1 MKGTPLADYHQTGS
15 VATLHN
21 LNQRPVAELERRLN
35 LIADTRKITLI
46 LPSLYSELETPA
58 LAGIVD
64 ELQSANYI
72 NHIVIGL
79 DRADAD
85 QFAHAREYFSRLP
98 QRHDI
103 LWNDGPRLR
112 GIDAMLAE
120 AGLAPEEPGKGRNV
134 WYCIGHVL
142 ASANSDV
149 VALHDCDIVTYKKD
163 MLTRLVY
170 PVANPEFPYSF
181 CKGYYPRI
189 AQHKLNGRVTRLLV
203 TPLLLTLQKCCGASD
218 YIEYL
223 KSFRYPLAGEFAM
236 RTSMLPDMRIPSD
249 WGLEIGVLSEV
260 FRNLSRHAV
269 CQADIADIYDHKHQP
284 LSEEDAQKGLSRMS
298 MDICKALFR
307 KMATDGT
314 TFSNELFRT
323 IKATYY
329 RTALDLVEMYYN
341 DAKMN
346 GLSVDRHIEERSV
359 ELFAGNIVEAGNVFL
374 ENPMET
380 PFLSNWSRVQSANP
394 DILRMIREAVKL
406 DNEGQGRLPGT

>member
-1 MKGTPLADYHQTGS
+1 MADFHQTGS

-21 LNQRPVAELERRLN
+21 LHQRPIAELERRLD
-35 LIADTRKITLI
+35 LIAETRKITLI
-46 LPSLYSELETPA
+46 LPSLFSELETPA
-58 LAGIVD
+58 LEGIVD
-64 ELQSANYI
+64 ELAGAGYI

-85 QFAHAREYFSRLP
+85 QFAFARDFFSRLP

-112 GIDAMLAE
+112 AIHDGLSAAR
-120 AGLAPEEPGKGRNV
+120 LAPEEPGKGRNV
-134 WYCIGHVL
+134 WYCIGHTL

-149 VALHDCDIVTYKKD
+149 VALHDCDIVTYRRE

-170 PVANPEFPYSF
+170 PVANPEFPYQF

-203 TPLLLTLQKCCGASD
+203 TPLLLTLQKCCGPSD
-218 YIEYL
+218 YVEYL

-236 RTSMLPDMRIPSD
+236 RTAILPDMRIPSD

-260 FRNLSRHAV
+260 WRNLSRHAV
-269 CQADIADIYDHKHQP
+269 CQTDIAEHYDHKHQP
-284 LSEEDAQKGLSRMS
+284 LSEEDASRGLSRMS

-307 KMATDGT
+307 KLATDGV
-314 TFSNELFRT
+314 TFSTERFRT

-329 RTALDLVEMYYN
+329 RIALDLVEMYYN

-346 GLSVDRHIEERSV
+346 GLSVDRHTEEKSV
-359 ELFAGNIVEAGNVFL
+359 ELFAANIVEAGNVFL
-374 ENPMET
+374 DNPMET
-380 PFLSNWSRVQSANP
+380 PFIPNWSRVQSANP
-394 DILRMIREAVKL
+394 DILRQIREAVQE
-406 DNEGQGRLPGT
+406 DNAA

>member
-1 MKGTPLADYHQTGS
+1 MADFHQTGS

-21 LNQRPVAELERRLN
+21 LHQRPIAELERRLD
-35 LIADTRKITLI
+35 LIAETRKITLI
-46 LPSLYSELETPA
+46 LPSLFSELETPA
-58 LAGIVD
+58 LEGIVD
-64 ELQSANYI
+64 ELAGAGYI

-85 QFAHAREYFSRLP
+85 QFAFARDFFSRLP

-112 GIDAMLAE
+112 AIHDGLSAAR
-120 AGLAPEEPGKGRNV
+120 LAPEEPGKGRNV
-134 WYCIGHVL
+134 WYCIGHTL

-149 VALHDCDIVTYKKD
+149 VALHDCDIVTYKRE
-163 MLTRLVY
+163 MLSRLVY
-170 PVANPEFPYSF
+170 PVANPEFPYQF

-203 TPLLLTLQKCCGASD
+203 TPLLLTLQKCCGPSD
-218 YIEYL
+218 YVEYL

-236 RTSMLPDMRIPSD
+236 RTAILPDMRIPSD

-260 FRNLSRHAV
+260 WRNLSRHAV
-269 CQADIADIYDHKHQP
+269 CQTDIAEHYDHKHQP
-284 LSEEDAQKGLSRMS
+284 LSEEDASRGLSRMS

-307 KMATDGT
+307 KLATDGV
-314 TFSNELFRT
+314 TFSTERFRT

-329 RTALDLVEMYYN
+329 RIALDLVEMYYN

-346 GLSVDRHIEERSV
+346 GLSVDRHTEEKSV
-359 ELFAGNIVEAGNVFL
+359 ELFAANIVEAGNVFL
-374 ENPMET
+374 DNPMET
-380 PFLSNWSRVQSANP
+380 PFIPNWSRVQSANP
-394 DILRMIREAVKL
+394 DILRQIREAVQE
-406 DNEGQGRLPGT
+406 DNAA